1 MNYANR
7 SIEKIHR
14 ENKLSVLLGDFNIDL
29 LKYQTHSSTD
39 ELIKVSANPK
49 LTVFHNFGFLYVSI
63 HLGSSFHLKEIP
75 QKKCFS
81 YGKLLSE
88 NYFAVLIILISEI
101 LFFLVS
107 RNQNLGEMCM
117 HFELQVGSPRI
128 NLAEIWSNC
137 CQIAHLQNR
146 VCEF

>member
-1 MNYANR
+1 MTR
-7 SIEKIHR
+7 I
-14 ENKLSVLLGDFNIDL
+14 SVICDNEV
-29 LKYQTHSSTD
+29 KYSV
-39 ELIKVSANPK
+39 KVSANPK

-63 HLGSSFHLKEIP
+63 HLGSSFHVKKIP

-88 NYFAVLIILISEI
+88 NNFAVLIILISEI

-117 HFELQVGSPRI
+117 HFELQVGSPWI

-137 CQIAHLQNR
+137 CQIAHL
-146 VCEF
+146 